1 VGEFPELD
9 GLEPAEVELWP
20 WLDPLSLGNEPSRDE
35 GLLLWLP
42 AEELLLILGWGEPA
56 ELLELAEGRL
66 EEELEELE
74 LGDGMLLEL
83 LLDEE
88 LEDGM
93 AGELLALLD
102 EELAEGMDGI
112 LLLEELW
119 LVDSQAQSTV
129 LRALSISRR
138 PAFLPRPVWT
148 AYWILSEAVFIK
160 ASPETV

>member
-1 VGEFPELD
+1 
-9 GLEPAEVELWP
+9 
-20 WLDPLSLGNEPSRDE
+20 
-35 GLLLWLP
+35 
-42 AEELLLILGWGEPA
+42 
-56 ELLELAEGRL
+56 
-66 EEELEELE
+66 
-74 LGDGMLLEL
+74 MLLEL

-93 AGELLALLD
+93 AGELLELLD

-148 AYWILSEAVFIK
+148 AYLILSEAVLIK
-160 ASPETV
+160 ASPETVWQSLPGILPTAS